1 MSTIAYALFTTA
13 REKAQPGTSK
23 NRSSPGVSTYVD
35 TLASLVPSEVLI
47 LHGVILS
54 VTTKTDNATIQII
67 APGTLFWA
75 FIGLMVLSVALYLI
89 PRLRTGKWDRLDYV
103 RAAIPPLAFVGWTM
117 LQRATAF
124 DAVYAS
130 LAEAP
135 RTVIALFLG
144 VSLGILAANLAFKA
158 DQKQP

>member
-54 VTTKTDNATIQII
+54 VTTTIIKYKLFQI
-67 APGTLFWA
+67 
-75 FIGLMVLSVALYLI
+75 
-89 PRLRTGKWDRLDYV
+89 
-103 RAAIPPLAFVGWTM
+103 
-117 LQRATAF
+117 
-124 DAVYAS
+124 
-130 LAEAP
+130 
-135 RTVIALFLG
+135 
-144 VSLGILAANLAFKA
+144 
-158 DQKQP
+158 